1 MCFCS
6 NQITMAYAIRLN
18 ILINVVVFLVSG
30 NGDVGVLIDRMI
42 DRQIY
47 EDIPCPLCFKGKVLE
62 IVFSDTDLI
71 VLVQGIVVVDDG
83 VLVAALHVDAAVLG
97 VVVCCLAELVLNL
110 DDQEDLRIN
119 LYLGN

>member
-18 ILINVVVFLVSG
+18 VLVNVVVFLVSG

-83 VLVAALHVDAAVLG
+83 VLVAALLIDAAVLG
-97 VVVCCLAELVLNL
+97 VVVRCLANLFLNL

-119 LYLGN
+119 FYL